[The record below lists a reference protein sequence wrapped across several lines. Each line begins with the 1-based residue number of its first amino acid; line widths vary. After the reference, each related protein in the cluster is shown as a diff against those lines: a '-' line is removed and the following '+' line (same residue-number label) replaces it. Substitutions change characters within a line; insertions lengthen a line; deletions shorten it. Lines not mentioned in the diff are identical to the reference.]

1 MPFNAFLGFII
12 FKVCGYK
19 SSQQNGVFLPKVFS
33 DAKEKVEDNII
44 FAMEQNFLKVM
55 KVMKTG
61 KSIIQGLNMPYK
73 RCWACKQKI
82 ILWWSKWPGRNAV
95 LSRFCY
101 LWRWQFN
108 SSNLLL
114 TFIAPLRNW
123 PNSTKSFRRLK
134 VFNFSLEYKIFFELM
149 EPKLFKNFS
158 CVKWWRTQA

>member
-1 MPFNAFLGFII
+1 
-12 FKVCGYK
+12 
-19 SSQQNGVFLPKVFS
+19 
-33 DAKEKVEDNII
+33 
-44 FAMEQNFLKVM
+44 
-55 KVMKTG
+55 
-61 KSIIQGLNMPYK
+61 MPYK

-134 VFNFSLEYKIFFELM
+134 VFNFSLEYKTFCELIWNLNFSKTFHVWNGGARKPNDFFEQTFQSSFLSLL
-149 EPKLFKNFS
+149 PFIFKYS
-158 CVKWWRTQA
+158 ITDVLTTL